1 MEYVYPVL
9 DLCSCALVQYPSFR
23 RAHAAS
29 CPFARAGSDSDAFRG
44 IDYVYG
50 V

>member
-1 MEYVYPVL
+1 MEYVSPVL
-9 DLCSCALVQYPSFR
+9 DLCYCALVQYPSFR